1 MDDTPRLNLWRTNAL
16 CATSE
21 NGGVYQLVASAPDGG
36 VIIQRLDRAGNPTS
50 DARNISRTELPSAV
64 RSLEEGERPRWV
76 WERTTD
82 WYPQLLSAGIEL
94 ERCHD
99 LSLCAAILAD
109 SAYTSASPYR
119 PGIAVGGGFEP
130 EPEAPRSLVPV
141 RPLPL
146 QGALFEHTRPAG
158 PVPDALAAE
167 LRSQLDAVVRS
178 SEPRRLTLLLAAESA
193 GSLIAAEM
201 QRAGVPW
208 DAAVH
213 DALLTERL
221 GPRPSGLARPALLE
235 AKASELRGLLRAPA
249 LNPDSPQE
257 LMRALHRAGIEART
271 TRAWELQHYSHP
283 AIPPLLEYKK
293 MARLL
298 SANGWAWLDAWVRDG
313 RFRPEYVVGGVVTG
327 RWASRGG
334 GAMQIPAEIRSAARA
349 LPGHRLVVA
358 DASQLE
364 PRILAAL
371 ASDTAMATAARGRDL
386 YAGIAEAGFGGDRA
400 QAKIA
405 LLGAVYGAT
414 TGESGRLMPQLTRL
428 YPRAVALVEQ
438 AARDGERG
446 LTVTTHLG
454 RSTPPPS
461 ERWSASQRTTTAEE
475 QRRADAI
482 ARDRGRFTR
491 NFVVQGTAAEWAEC
505 WMADLR
511 GRLRG
516 IRAKGLRAELVYFL
530 HDEVVVHAEEAA
542 AEACAEAVRDAA
554 RAAGRLMF
562 PGAPVEFPLSV
573 AVVESYDQAK

>member
-1 MDDTPRLNLWRTNAL
+1 MY
-16 CATSE
+16 E
-21 NGGVYQLVASAPDGG
+21 LVAPAPDGG
-36 VIIQRLDRAGNPTS
+36 VFLQRLGRAGYPTS
-50 DARNISRTELPSAV
+50 DAEALDPTDLAV
-64 RSLEEGERPRWV
+64 AIRGIECRDRPRWV
-76 WERTTD
+76 WQRTTD
-82 WYPQLLSAGIEL
+82 WYPALLAAGVEVD
-94 ERCHD
+94 RCHD
-99 LSLCAAILAD
+99 LSLSAAILAH
-109 SAYTSASPYR
+109 SAYTQDSGYT
-119 PGIAVGGGFEP
+119 PGIPAAGAVD
-130 EPEAPRSLVPV
+130 ADHVLARVP
-141 RPLPL
+141 PPPH
-146 QGALFEHTRPAG
+146 QGTLFEHDAPAG
-158 PVPDALAAE
+158 PGPDVLASE
-167 LRSQLDAVVRS
+167 LRDQLGAVARS
-178 SEPRRLTLLLAAESA
+178 PQAKRLTLLLAAESA
-193 GSLIAAEM
+193 GSLIAAEI
-201 QRAGVPW
+201 QHAGVPW
-208 DAAVH
+208 DAAAH
-213 DALLTERL
+213 DALLTDRL
-221 GPRPSGLARPALLE
+221 GPRPTGFARPSLLE
-235 AKASELRGLLRAPA
+235 AKAGELRTLLGAPM

-271 TRAWELQHYSHP
+271 TRAWELRQYTHP
-283 AIPPLLEYKK
+283 AIVPLLEYKK

-298 SANGWAWLDAWVRDG
+298 SANGWAWLDAWVADG

-334 GAMQIPAEIRSAARA
+334 GAMQIPADVRSAARA

-364 PRILAAL
+364 PRVLAAL
-371 ASDTAMATAARGRDL
+371 AGDDAMAAASRDQDL
-386 YAGIAEAGFGGDRA
+386 YAGIAAAGFGGDRA
-400 QAKIA
+400 QAKVA
-405 LLGAVYGAT
+405 LLGAIYGAT

-446 LTVTTHLG
+446 RTVTTHLG

-511 GRLRG
+511 GRLRRL
-516 IRAKGLRAELVYFL
+516 RAEGLTAELVYFL

-542 AEACAEAVRDAA
+542 AEACATAVRDAA
-554 RAAGRLMF
+554 RAAGKLLF